1 MIKNYIN
8 CNLIKIKK
16 EIKIKKKRLYSTIY
30 SIICIYYIQYVLKMA
45 SSFTHLSDSKSHPIN
60 LLEEI
65 TISKNWI
72 FERPIEDE
80 IYIEVPTKYSNLIIQ
95 VNWLKNQSRIEIRS
109 FFYNKMDFSDNV
121 EIYKLLNLI
130 NNRINYGHFIINEN
144 SFPTF
149 KNSIIIK
156 DYKSIKFDLLKELLN
171 YAILES
177 ERFFPILQLVLWGG
191 KKAEEAILFFDFET
205 EGNA

>member
-1 MIKNYIN
+1 
-8 CNLIKIKK
+8 
-16 EIKIKKKRLYSTIY
+16 
-30 SIICIYYIQYVLKMA
+30 MA

-95 VNWLKNQSRIEIRS
+95 VNWLKNKSRIEIRS

-177 ERFFPILQLVLWGG
+177 ERFFPTLQLVLWGG
-191 KKAEEAILFFDFET
+191 KKAEEAILFFDFKT
-205 EGNA
+205 EGRA

>member
-1 MIKNYIN
+1 MAP
-8 CNLIKIKK
+8 LI
-16 EIKIKKKRLYSTIY
+16 
-30 SIICIYYIQYVLKMA
+30 
-45 SSFTHLSDSKSHPIN
+45 THLSDSKSHPIN

-95 VNWLKNQSRIEIRS
+95 VNWLKNKTRIEIRS

-130 NNRINYGHFIINEN
+130 GIPDCFFFAALRRD
-144 SFPTF
+144 TF
-149 KNSIIIK
+149 AFGLGFFFFKKPKNIST
-156 DYKSIKFDLLKELLN
+156 KS
-171 YAILES
+171 
-177 ERFFPILQLVLWGG
+177 
-191 KKAEEAILFFDFET
+191 
-205 EGNA
+205 

>member
-1 MIKNYIN
+1 MT
-8 CNLIKIKK
+8 
-16 EIKIKKKRLYSTIY
+16 S
-30 SIICIYYIQYVLKMA
+30 YYTEL
-45 SSFTHLSDSKSHPIN
+45 TDSKFHPIN
-60 LLEEI
+60 VLEEI
-65 TISKNWI
+65 IISKNWV

-95 VNWLKNQSRIEIRS
+95 VIWLKNQSRIEIRS

-130 NNRINYGHFIINEN
+130 NNKIDYGHFIIDEN
-144 SFPTF
+144 KHPSF
-149 KNSIIIK
+149 KNSIIVK
-156 DYKSIKFDLLKELLN
+156 DHKNIKFDLLREVLN

-191 KKAEEAILFFDFET
+191 KKAEDAILFFDFKT
-205 EGNA
+205 EGRA

>member
-1 MIKNYIN
+1 
-8 CNLIKIKK
+8 
-16 EIKIKKKRLYSTIY
+16 
-30 SIICIYYIQYVLKMA
+30 MA
-45 SSFTHLSDSKSHPIN
+45 SSFIDLIDSKSHPIN

-65 TISKNWI
+65 IISKNWI

-95 VNWLKNQSRIEIRS
+95 VNWLKNQTRIEIRS

-144 SFPTF
+144 SYPTF

-191 KKAEEAILFFDFET
+191 KKAEEAILFFDFKT
-205 EGNA
+205 EGRA

>member
-1 MIKNYIN
+1 M
-8 CNLIKIKK
+8 
-16 EIKIKKKRLYSTIY
+16 T
-30 SIICIYYIQYVLKMA
+30 
-45 SSFTHLSDSKSHPIN
+45 SSFIDLIDSKSHPIN

-65 TISKNWI
+65 IISKNWI

-109 FFYNKMDFSDNV
+109 FFYNKMDFSNNV

-149 KNSIIIK
+149 KNSIIVK
-156 DYKSIKFDLLKELLN
+156 DYKNIKFDLLKELLN

-191 KKAEEAILFFDFET
+191 KKAEEAILFFDFKT
-205 EGNA
+205 EGRA

>member
-1 MIKNYIN
+1 
-8 CNLIKIKK
+8 
-16 EIKIKKKRLYSTIY
+16 
-30 SIICIYYIQYVLKMA
+30 MA
-45 SSFTHLSDSKSHPIN
+45 SSFIDLIDSKSHPIN

-65 TISKNWI
+65 IISKDWI

-191 KKAEEAILFFDFET
+191 KKAKEAILFFDFKT
-205 EGNA
+205 EGRA

>member
-1 MIKNYIN
+1 
-8 CNLIKIKK
+8 
-16 EIKIKKKRLYSTIY
+16 
-30 SIICIYYIQYVLKMA
+30 MA
-45 SSFTHLSDSKSHPIN
+45 SSFIDLIDSKSHPIN

-65 TISKNWI
+65 IISKDWI

-130 NNRINYGHFIINEN
+130 NNRIDYGHFIINEN

-191 KKAEEAILFFDFET
+191 KKAEEAILFFDFKT
-205 EGNA
+205 EGRA

>member
-1 MIKNYIN
+1 
-8 CNLIKIKK
+8 
-16 EIKIKKKRLYSTIY
+16 
-30 SIICIYYIQYVLKMA
+30 MA
-45 SSFTHLSDSKSHPIN
+45 SSFIDLIDSKSHPIN

-65 TISKNWI
+65 IISKNWI

-156 DYKSIKFDLLKELLN
+156 DYKSLKFDLLKELLN

-191 KKAEEAILFFDFET
+191 KKAEEAILFFDFKT
-205 EGNA
+205 EGRA

>member
-1 MIKNYIN
+1 M
-8 CNLIKIKK
+8 
-16 EIKIKKKRLYSTIY
+16 TT
-30 SIICIYYIQYVLKMA
+30 
-45 SSFTHLSDSKSHPIN
+45 SFPDITDSKFHPIN
-60 LLEEI
+60 QLEEI
-65 TISKNWI
+65 IISKNWV

-95 VNWLKNQSRIEIRS
+95 VTWLKNQGRIEIRS
-109 FFYNKMDFSDNV
+109 FFYNKMDFSNNV

-156 DYKSIKFDLLKELLN
+156 DYKNIKFDLLKELLN

-191 KKAEEAILFFDFET
+191 KKAEEAILFFDFKT
-205 EGNA
+205 EGRA

>member
-1 MIKNYIN
+1 
-8 CNLIKIKK
+8 
-16 EIKIKKKRLYSTIY
+16 
-30 SIICIYYIQYVLKMA
+30 MA
-45 SSFTHLSDSKSHPIN
+45 SSSIDLIDSKSHPIN

-65 TISKNWI
+65 IISKNWI

-95 VNWLKNQSRIEIRS
+95 VNWLKNKSRIEIRS

-191 KKAEEAILFFDFET
+191 KKAEEAILFFDFKT
-205 EGNA
+205 EGRA

>member
-1 MIKNYIN
+1 
-8 CNLIKIKK
+8 
-16 EIKIKKKRLYSTIY
+16 
-30 SIICIYYIQYVLKMA
+30 MA
-45 SSFTHLSDSKSHPIN
+45 SSFIDLIDSKSHPIN

-65 TISKNWI
+65 IISKDWI

-191 KKAEEAILFFDFET
+191 KKAEEAILFFDFKT
-205 EGNA
+205 EGKA

>member
-1 MIKNYIN
+1 M
-8 CNLIKIKK
+8 
-16 EIKIKKKRLYSTIY
+16 T
-30 SIICIYYIQYVLKMA
+30 
-45 SSFTHLSDSKSHPIN
+45 SSFIDLIDSKSNPIN

-65 TISKNWI
+65 IISKNWI

-191 KKAEEAILFFDFET
+191 KKAEEAILFIDFKT
-205 EGNA
+205 EGRE

>member
-1 MIKNYIN
+1 
-8 CNLIKIKK
+8 
-16 EIKIKKKRLYSTIY
+16 
-30 SIICIYYIQYVLKMA
+30 MA
-45 SSFTHLSDSKSHPIN
+45 SSFIDLIDSKSHPIN

-65 TISKNWI
+65 IISKDWI

-205 EGNA
+205 EGKA

>member
-1 MIKNYIN
+1 
-8 CNLIKIKK
+8 
-16 EIKIKKKRLYSTIY
+16 
-30 SIICIYYIQYVLKMA
+30 MA
-45 SSFTHLSDSKSHPIN
+45 SSSIDLIDSKSHPIN

-65 TISKNWI
+65 IISKNWI

-144 SFPTF
+144 SYPTF

-191 KKAEEAILFFDFET
+191 KKAEEAILFFDFKT
-205 EGNA
+205 EGRA

>member
-1 MIKNYIN
+1 
-8 CNLIKIKK
+8 
-16 EIKIKKKRLYSTIY
+16 
-30 SIICIYYIQYVLKMA
+30 MA
-45 SSFTHLSDSKSHPIN
+45 SSFIDLIDSKSHPIN

-65 TISKNWI
+65 IISKNWI

-95 VNWLKNQSRIEIRS
+95 VNWLKNQNRIEIRS

-130 NNRINYGHFIINEN
+130 NNKINYGHFIINEN
-144 SFPTF
+144 SYPTF

-191 KKAEEAILFFDFET
+191 KKAEEAILFFDFKT
-205 EGNA
+205 EGRA

>member
-1 MIKNYIN
+1 
-8 CNLIKIKK
+8 
-16 EIKIKKKRLYSTIY
+16 
-30 SIICIYYIQYVLKMA
+30 MA
-45 SSFTHLSDSKSHPIN
+45 SSFIDLIDSKSNPIN

-65 TISKNWI
+65 IISKNWI

-109 FFYNKMDFSDNV
+109 FFYNKMDFSNNV

-156 DYKSIKFDLLKELLN
+156 DYKNIKFDLLKELLN

-191 KKAEEAILFFDFET
+191 KKAEEAILFFDFKT
-205 EGNA
+205 EGKA

>member
-1 MIKNYIN
+1 
-8 CNLIKIKK
+8 
-16 EIKIKKKRLYSTIY
+16 
-30 SIICIYYIQYVLKMA
+30 MA
-45 SSFTHLSDSKSHPIN
+45 SSFIDLIDSKSHPIN

-65 TISKNWI
+65 IISKNWI

-177 ERFFPILQLVLWGG
+177 ERFFPILQLVLWSG

-205 EGNA
+205 EGKA